1 MKKIL
6 VNRQDFNDKVNFI
19 KDLIK
24 DQNETI
30 LITGVAGSGKSEF
43 AKQVQGR
50 GIDVV
55 HLDDFGS
62 KQENQ
67 WIVDV
72 SKLPIRSRIFEGLSD
87 NLPDVIKKL
96 RPTTV
101 FVVVAG
107 PAELRKAY
115 EDRANDRLNLFQDHF
130 KAQSE
135 LSDSAIAFE
144 QKQFINRRF

>member
-24 DQNETI
+24 DQNETV

-43 AKQVQGR
+43 AKRVQGR

-55 HLDDFGS
+55 HLDEFGS
-62 KQENQ
+62 KQENN
-67 WIVDV
+67 WIIDV
-72 SKLPIRSRIFEGLSD
+72 SKIPIRSRVFEGLSD
-87 NLPDVIKKL
+87 NLQDVIKKI
-96 RPTTV
+96 RPTAV

-115 EDRANDRLNLFQDHF
+115 EERSRDRLNQFADQF
-130 KAQSE
+130 KAKSE